1 MASKNRL
8 SSGGQP
14 APDAVAAALDRF
26 ATARLAEVLSRQ
38 RWFGS
43 KGRRI
48 VSVSALDAVELGARA
63 PGAWLT
69 LLDVAF
75 ERGPRE
81 IYSVPLVLRAEGQ
94 AAGEVLGR
102 LDTAGAPPLVVDAF
116 ADEGFCRVLLGAFE
130 EGLTL
135 RARRGAIQFVRTA
148 AFPRL
153 APGRAPASRRL
164 RGEQSHTSVVYD
176 DALILKAFR
185 KLEVGIN
192 PEHEMTG
199 FLTTRAGFAHVPQLA
214 GAAGYAG
221 ADGTAIT
228 LAVLH
233 RFTPSQGDGWS
244 WILTHLKRLRDFVA
258 TRARHEPLGGDRLV
272 QLVRDA
278 SAAVLG
284 AVRRL
289 GALTGGLHTAL
300 ASDPIDP
307 AFAPEPITADDVAR
321 WAQRI
326 AGDLERTLD
335 MLRPRLPGLPA
346 AARRHAQT
354 LLDGAASLRACVGSL
369 DALVAHECCKIR
381 IHGDYHLGQ
390 TLRTAEDFVIL
401 DFEGEPTRPLA
412 ERRAKDCVLRD
423 VAGMLRSFDYAAAT
437 ALGEGASLAAGDT
450 WCRLASEAF
459 LDGYLG
465 EITPAPVRLVPAA
478 RSGLARALAAFEL
491 DKALYEL
498 RYEIDNR
505 PAWIAVPLAGLNR
518 LRERGLARALTRGP
532 GRPT

>member
-1 MASKNRL
+1 MVSRTRR
-8 SSGGQP
+8 SSRGG
-14 APDAVAAALDRF
+14 PDAFEAALDRF
-26 ATARLAEVLSRQ
+26 ATERLAEVLPRQ
-38 RWFGS
+38 RWFGG

-48 VSVSALDAVELGARA
+48 VSVSALDAVALGARV

-75 ERGPRE
+75 EGGLRE
-81 IYSVPLVLRAEGQ
+81 VYSVPLLVRAEGPV
-94 AAGEVLGR
+94 AGEVLGR
-102 LDTAGAPPLVVDAF
+102 LPTGGAPALVVDAF
-116 ADEGFCRVLLGAFE
+116 DDADFSRALLGAFE

-135 RARRGAIQFVRTA
+135 RARRGAIRFVRTA

-153 APGRAPASRRL
+153 APGRTLAPRRL

-192 PEHEMTG
+192 PEREMTG
-199 FLTTRAGFAHVPQLA
+199 FLTARAGFTHVPPLA
-214 GAAGYAG
+214 GAAEYTDVG
-221 ADGTAIT
+221 GTVIT

-233 RFTPSQGDGWS
+233 HFVPSQGDGWN
-244 WILTHLKRLRDFVA
+244 WVLAHLERLRDFVA
-258 TRARHEPLGGDRLV
+258 TRARREPLGGDRLV

-278 SAAVLG
+278 SAAVLE

-307 AFAPEPITADDVAR
+307 AFAPEPITAADVTR
-321 WAQRI
+321 WGQRI

-335 MLRPRLPGLPA
+335 MLGPRLPGLPA
-346 AARRHAQT
+346 DARRHART
-354 LLDGAASLRACVGSL
+354 LLDGAADLRACVGNL

-390 TLRTAEDFVIL
+390 TLRTADGFVIL
-401 DFEGEPTRPLA
+401 DFEGEPARPLA

-465 EITPAPVRLVPAA
+465 AITPAPVRLVPAA
-478 RSGLARALAAFEL
+478 WSGLSRALAAFEL

-518 LRERGLARALTRGP
+518 LREQGLAPDLTRRT